1 MGNDALTIRFD
12 DISINADVTAA
23 RSMADQAMSQG
34 ARVLWCISPLVHDIP
49 EGEDQ
54 QRVFPQILK
63 AYSDPSVFFHADRC
77 GIPSTPAGAV
87 LASHGLVHVDHRLL
101 DAQAQWL
108 SIITSCSLV
117 GARVFVPPFNKW
129 DTDTETICKRYNIE
143 LVKFEDGWKSMD
155 HHSYDPEHKLW
166 YCHSRR
172 WTVDSFREWWK

>member
-1 MGNDALTIRFD
+1 
-12 DISINADVTAA
+12 
-23 RSMADQAMSQG
+23 
-34 ARVLWCISPLVHDIP
+34 
-49 EGEDQ
+49 
-54 QRVFPQILK
+54 
-63 AYSDPSVFFHADRC
+63 
-77 GIPSTPAGAV
+77 
-87 LASHGLVHVDHRLL
+87 
-101 DAQAQWL
+101 
-108 SIITSCSLV
+108 V